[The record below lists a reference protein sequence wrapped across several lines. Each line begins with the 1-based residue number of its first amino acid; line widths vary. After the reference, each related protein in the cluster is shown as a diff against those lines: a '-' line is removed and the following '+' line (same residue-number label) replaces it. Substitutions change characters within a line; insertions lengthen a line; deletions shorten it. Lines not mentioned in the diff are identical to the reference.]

1 MLSIFYDVIHIFL
14 SKASSNTQIDSR
26 AGGIGGARVPIFTPN
41 ILQIHYPY
49 SNMGGGADSALLLL
63 FAPPIFQT
71 FHRTIFNSLN
81 SLIIMSF

>member
-49 SNMGGGADSALLLL
+49 SNMGGGGRFSPSITVCTSNFSDV
-63 FAPPIFQT
+63 PPYYIQF
-71 FHRTIFNSLN
+71 IE
-81 SLIIMSF
+81 